1 MIDIQYLHIYSL
13 IITSLLLRQNR
24 GQANSPSIQH
34 RQAVPLRNYRSQ
46 TCSWSIEWLN
56 LLRST
61 TWTYLHRRL
70 VRRSFICKSWHA
82 LSLFMLRVS
91 STHDIDSSFTFNR
104 PTILTHFLHRWTHL
118 HDFCGCCFWRC
129 SFLWRRNPAAFSG
142 KWSCGECEFS
152 WFVMK
157 QRQREQNGPLQKMNW
172 IGPFGIR
179 ISSLCFFYHPLIC
192 LSSIASILLKKL
204 IIRLMLMRG

>member
-1 MIDIQYLHIYSL
+1 MIDWQYLHIYSL

-46 TCSWSIEWLN
+46 TCSWSMDRLN
-56 LLRST
+56 LLSSA

-70 VRRSFICKSWHA
+70 MWRSFICKSWHA

-91 STHDIDSSFTFNR
+91 STHDINSSFTFNG

-118 HDFCGCCFWRC
+118 HDFWICVCCFWRC
-129 SFLWRRNPAAFSG
+129 SFLRRWNPAAFSG
-142 KWSCGECEFS
+142 KWSCDDTAASNKGKTGLFRKWTGLGLLGLES
-152 WFVMK
+152 H
-157 QRQREQNGPLQKMNW
+157 L
-172 IGPFGIR
+172 
-179 ISSLCFFYHPLIC
+179 LFFFTVSFTTPC
-192 LSSIASILLKKL
+192 
-204 IIRLMLMRG
+204 